1 MSSLALVVMA
11 AGVGSRYG
19 GLKQMEGFGP
29 AGEVVLEYSVYDA
42 LRAGFNRIVFIIRS
56 DFEDLF
62 RERIGKKVEQAVET
76 RYVFQS
82 LDQLP
87 PNFSIPSGRA
97 KPWGTGQAVLAA
109 RDAVQGPF
117 SVINADDFYGRTT
130 FEIMAAELRRA
141 KPNDGLTHWSMMG
154 YRLANT
160 LSEHGHVARGL
171 CESTPDGYL
180 GNIRE
185 LLKVQKFGDGI
196 KHTENGVDWLP
207 LSPESLVSMNF
218 WGFEP
223 DLFAELEGLFEEFLR
238 ANAANLAK
246 AEFLIPEAVGSLVR
260 QKKALVKVL
269 PTRERWFGVTHPQDR
284 AMVQAAIL
292 ERVRQGIYP
301 ADLWSRA

>member
-1 MSSLALVVMA
+1 MA
-11 AGVGSRYG
+11 AGIGSRYG

-42 LRAGFNRIVFIIRS
+42 LRAGFDRIVFIIRR

-62 RERIGKKVEQAVET
+62 RERVGKKVERTAET
-76 RYVFQS
+76 RYVVQS

-87 PNFSIPSGRA
+87 PGFSVPSGRA

-109 RDAVQGPF
+109 RDAVQSSF

-130 FEIMAAELRRA
+130 FEIMAAELRKA
-141 KPNDGLTHWSMMG
+141 KPADGLYHWAMMG

-171 CESTPDGYL
+171 CESTRDGNL
-180 GNIRE
+180 RSIRE
-185 LLKVQKFGDGI
+185 LLQVQKFRDGI
-196 KHTENGVDWLP
+196 KHTENGTDWFP

-223 DLFAELEGLFEEFLR
+223 NLFGELETLFGEFLR
-238 ANAANLAK
+238 ENAAHLAK

-260 QKKALVKVL
+260 QEKARVKVL
-269 PTRERWFGVTHPQDR
+269 PTRERWFGVTYPQDR
-284 AMVQAAIL
+284 ALVQAAIL
-292 ERVRQGIYP
+292 KRVRQGAYP
-301 ADLWSRA
+301 ADLWSGA